1 MYYLYVYVIIYVKS
15 IYMLGKN
22 TYYMQCR
29 LDNVL
34 LAVKVH
40 GEGHTLERQL
50 ARSFDAKR
58 ARWLSAGGC
67 QPVPVRRGEK

>member
-40 GEGHTLERQL
+40 GEGHTLER
-50 ARSFDAKR
+50 
-58 ARWLSAGGC
+58 
-67 QPVPVRRGEK
+67 EK